1 MADPLPG
8 LSPSEQLLIGLTR
21 LGQAVRLSTWH
32 NAGPVRLTP
41 LQADILLFLA
51 GDRRPRRQGE
61 IVTALASTAPTVSD
75 AVRALVG
82 KELVDRQ
89 RDRADSRAVT
99 LALTDAGRAEAERLA
114 VVPPPLG
121 EALAA
126 LDGDTV
132 AAMLRGTTTMI
143 RALQRH
149 GAVPVSRTCV
159 TCRFYRPDAHPEDP
173 HAPHHCDFVDA
184 PFGDGQLRV
193 DCPDHEPAVL
203 PDDARGGAR
212 DDGPVQ
218 EPSALRHRAP
228 ARDRSALPD
237 AVHQTGSNRA
247 PRD

>member
-1 MADPLPG
+1 MADQLPG

-32 NAGPVRLTP
+32 HTGPVRLTP

-51 GDRRPRRQGE
+51 GDPRPRRQGE

-75 AVRALVG
+75 AVRALTG
-82 KELVDRQ
+82 KDLVDRR

-99 LALTDAGRAEAERLA
+99 LTLTDAGRAEAERLA

-126 LDGDTV
+126 LDEDTV

-149 GAVPVSRTCV
+149 DAVPVSRTCV

-173 HAPHHCDFVDA
+173 RAPHHCDFVDA
-184 PFGDGQLRV
+184 PFGDGRLRV
-193 DCPDHEPAVL
+193 DCPDHEPAVFPDDESVTL
-203 PDDARGGAR
+203 PDDRPAPKPSTPSGG
-212 DDGPVQ
+212 
-218 EPSALRHRAP
+218 RA
-228 ARDRSALPD
+228 A
-237 AVHQTGSNRA
+237 NREQPGA
-247 PRD
+247 S